1 MFDEQLD
8 FARNKDLDEDN
19 YFIYNTNE
27 PKLERNYIS
36 DLNQA
41 EIYTGISNEHKIP
54 FIPME
59 TQLDYL
65 QQPSLPVFPIDKPN
79 PLFYNSEIEQKGNE
93 HKVKQLMK
101 RITGG
106 SGGSS
111 SNTKVKRVSKGKHK
125 HKKQKQQQQ
134 QQHQLNK
141 RKEMCFNSGTNTN
154 NKGLFDPELKT
165 NELDYPSHTQKQ
177 RMERMQKILNYDK
190 QFGKKLNNLAVYNK
204 MLDQYRIMQNNKSN
218 PITQKYKP
226 ISNKELFEQMKLIK
240 PNVNY
245 SKCNLDFDFS
255 HYDAIIKSLQ
265 DEINKER
272 KMRADVNMKYLEKMQ
287 EIEEMQIEKKFPP
300 QLMNKVKN
308 NKRAKSALKIY
319 QPRRKAFAHLRKV
332 KPIRS
337 GKKNKNKSKSNSKR
351 SKSSNNKQKQ
361 VQVPLQEMLQS
372 INNGNVNDNKAKNI
386 LNQNNM
392 NQFFSELE
400 VKKNKIVRDFL
411 SSNSITSSSNIPK
424 QQTPSKTK
432 YNSNTAVSNNK
443 TSLALSNNNNNNNE
457 QRPIEEHILNEILLD
472 ETTQQQQQLNKYQLV
487 AHINNSLDKYSKAF
501 PIVINNITEAIDK
514 ITKINIFDESTHP
527 IIKMASKT
535 TSQQIQ
541 NNIESLTENII
552 DDLLLELVYDLTYI
566 EERANHKYEQ
576 QKFSDYISSY
586 TTNIQNIR
594 KEENE
599 IMNKLSKSQK
609 YPFTYN
615 STRDNND
622 NVIVVQQQPPRSLDP
637 FINDDDDYVSESK
650 VCYSTAVHPKLLNNV
665 EEYSKQFEQMMKLS
679 GQFYF
684 PNVFGVYDKVVDE
697 LTMQILSE
705 TVDECVH
712 DFDDVIYNIYKD
724 EVVKA
729 SSNI

>member
-1 MFDEQLD
+1 MFDEQLN

-41 EIYTGISNEHKIP
+41 EIYTGISNEHKVP

-65 QQPSLPVFPIDKPN
+65 QQPSLPVFTIDKPN

-101 RITGG
+101 RITG
-106 SGGSS
+106 SGRSI
-111 SNTKVKRVSKGKHK
+111 NKVKRVSKGKHK
-125 HKKQKQQQQ
+125 KQHQQQQ
-134 QQHQLNK
+134 QRQQQLNK

-226 ISNKELFEQMKLIK
+226 ISNKELFEQIKLVNNK
-240 PNVNY
+240 PNINY

-272 KMRADVNMKYLEKMQ
+272 KMRTDVNMKYLEKMQ

-300 QLMNKVKN
+300 KLMNKVKH

-332 KPIRS
+332 KPIRN
-337 GKKNKNKSKSNSKR
+337 GKKNKSKSKSNSKR
-351 SKSSNNKQKQ
+351 SKSLNNKNKQ

-372 INNGNVNDNKAKNI
+372 INGNDNKPKNI
-386 LNQNNM
+386 

-424 QQTPSKTK
+424 QQTTTPSKTK
-432 YNSNTAVSNNK
+432 YNPNK
-443 TSLALSNNNNNNNE
+443 AFNNNNNNNE
-457 QRPIEEHILNEILLD
+457 QRPIEEHILNEILID
-472 ETTQQQQQLNKYQLV
+472 ETTQQQQHLNKYQLI

-552 DDLLLELVYDLTYI
+552 DDLLLELVYDLSYI
-566 EERANHKYEQ
+566 EERTNHKYEQ
-576 QKFSDYISSY
+576 QKFSDYITSY
-586 TTNIQNIR
+586 ATNIQNIR

-615 STRDNND
+615 STRDD
-622 NVIVVQQQPPRSLDP
+622 NVVKHQQQQQHQLPVRSLDP
-637 FINDDDDYVSESK
+637 FINDDDDDNYVNESK
-650 VCYSTAVHPKLLNNV
+650 IFYSTAVHPRLLNNV

-705 TVDECVH
+705 TVDDCVH

>member
-41 EIYTGISNEHKIP
+41 EIYTGISNEHKVP

-101 RITGG
+101 RITG
-106 SGGSS
+106 SNRS
-111 SNTKVKRVSKGKHK
+111 SNKVKRVSKGK

-134 QQHQLNK
+134 QQQQQLNK

-226 ISNKELFEQMKLIK
+226 ISNKELFEQMKLVNNK
-240 PNVNY
+240 PNINY

-300 QLMNKVKN
+300 KLMNKVKH
-308 NKRAKSALKIY
+308 NKRAKSTLKIY

-337 GKKNKNKSKSNSKR
+337 GKKNKSKSKSNSKR
-351 SKSSNNKQKQ
+351 SKSLNNKNKQ

-372 INNGNVNDNKAKNI
+372 INGNNGNDNKPKD
-386 LNQNNM
+386 M
-392 NQFFSELE
+392 NKFFSELE

-424 QQTPSKTK
+424 QQTTK
-432 YNSNTAVSNNK
+432 YNTNIAINNNK
-443 TSLALSNNNNNNNE
+443 NSIALNNNNNNE

-472 ETTQQQQQLNKYQLV
+472 ETTQQQQHLNKYQLV

-552 DDLLLELVYDLTYI
+552 DDLLLELVYDLSYI
-566 EERANHKYEQ
+566 EERTNHKYEQ

-586 TTNIQNIR
+586 ATNIQNIR

-615 STRDNND
+615 STRDNN
-622 NVIVVQQQPPRSLDP
+622 VVEQQQQLPVRSLDP

-650 VCYSTAVHPKLLNNV
+650 IFYSTAVHPKLLNTV

-684 PNVFGVYDKVVDE
+684 PNVFAVYDKVVDE

-705 TVDECVH
+705 TVDDCVH

>member
-1 MFDEQLD
+1 MFDEQLN

-41 EIYTGISNEHKIP
+41 EIYTGISNEHKVP

-65 QQPSLPVFPIDKPN
+65 QQPSLPVFTIDKPN

-101 RITGG
+101 RITG
-106 SGGSS
+106 SGRSI
-111 SNTKVKRVSKGKHK
+111 NKVKRVSKGKHK
-125 HKKQKQQQQ
+125 KQQQQ
-134 QQHQLNK
+134 QRQQQLNK

-226 ISNKELFEQMKLIK
+226 ISNKELFEQIKLVNNK
-240 PNVNY
+240 PNINY

-272 KMRADVNMKYLEKMQ
+272 KMRTDVNMKYLEKMQ

-300 QLMNKVKN
+300 KLMNKVKH

-337 GKKNKNKSKSNSKR
+337 GKKNKSKSKSNSKR
-351 SKSSNNKQKQ
+351 SKSLNNKNKQ

-372 INNGNVNDNKAKNI
+372 INGNDNKPKNI
-386 LNQNNM
+386 

-424 QQTPSKTK
+424 SQTTTPSKTK
-432 YNSNTAVSNNK
+432 YNPNK
-443 TSLALSNNNNNNNE
+443 AFNNNNNNNE
-457 QRPIEEHILNEILLD
+457 QRPIEEHILNEILID
-472 ETTQQQQQLNKYQLV
+472 ETTQQQQHLNKYQLI

-552 DDLLLELVYDLTYI
+552 DDLLLELVYDLSYI
-566 EERANHKYEQ
+566 EERTNHKYEQ
-576 QKFSDYISSY
+576 RKFSDYITSY
-586 TTNIQNIR
+586 ATNIQNIR

-615 STRDNND
+615 STRDD
-622 NVIVVQQQPPRSLDP
+622 NVVKHQQQQQHQLPVRSLDP
-637 FINDDDDYVSESK
+637 FINDDDDDDYVNESK
-650 VCYSTAVHPKLLNNV
+650 IFYSTAVHPRLLNNV

-705 TVDECVH
+705 TVDDCVH

>member
-1 MFDEQLD
+1 MFDEQLN

-41 EIYTGISNEHKIP
+41 EIYTGISNEHKVP

-65 QQPSLPVFPIDKPN
+65 QQPSLPVFTIDKPN

-101 RITGG
+101 RITG
-106 SGGSS
+106 SGRSI
-111 SNTKVKRVSKGKHK
+111 NKVKRVSKGKHK
-125 HKKQKQQQQ
+125 KQHQQQQ
-134 QQHQLNK
+134 QQRQQQLNK

-226 ISNKELFEQMKLIK
+226 ISNKELFEQMKLVNNK
-240 PNVNY
+240 PNINY

-272 KMRADVNMKYLEKMQ
+272 KMRTDVNMKYLEKMQ

-300 QLMNKVKN
+300 KLMNKVKH

-332 KPIRS
+332 KPIRN
-337 GKKNKNKSKSNSKR
+337 GKKNKSKSKSNSKR
-351 SKSSNNKQKQ
+351 SKSLNNKNKQ

-372 INNGNVNDNKAKNI
+372 INGNDNKPKNI
-386 LNQNNM
+386 

-424 QQTPSKTK
+424 SQTTTPSKTK
-432 YNSNTAVSNNK
+432 YNPNK
-443 TSLALSNNNNNNNE
+443 AFNNNNNE
-457 QRPIEEHILNEILLD
+457 QRPIEEHILNEILID
-472 ETTQQQQQLNKYQLV
+472 ETTQQQQHLNKYQLI

-552 DDLLLELVYDLTYI
+552 DDLLLELVYDLSYI
-566 EERANHKYEQ
+566 EERTNHKYEQ
-576 QKFSDYISSY
+576 QKFSDYITSY
-586 TTNIQNIR
+586 ATNIQNIR

-615 STRDNND
+615 STRDD
-622 NVIVVQQQPPRSLDP
+622 NVVKHQQQQQHQLPVRSLDP
-637 FINDDDDYVSESK
+637 FINDDDDDYVNESK
-650 VCYSTAVHPKLLNNV
+650 IFYSTAVHPRLLNNV

-705 TVDECVH
+705 TVDDCVH